1 MKKKELATAAITC
14 TLLGTNVFHSR
25 YSAFEIVFFFFSRI
39 SGFFLQVGGCRFFD
53 MKYLPEV
60 EALFQDCRVTKVI
73 VKSALEIFI
82 SKVLYRQAGSSGSC

>member
-60 EALFQDCRVTKVI
+60 EALFQDCRVTKVQTI
-73 VKSALEIFI
+73 DANICG
-82 SKVLYRQAGSSGSC
+82 AAC